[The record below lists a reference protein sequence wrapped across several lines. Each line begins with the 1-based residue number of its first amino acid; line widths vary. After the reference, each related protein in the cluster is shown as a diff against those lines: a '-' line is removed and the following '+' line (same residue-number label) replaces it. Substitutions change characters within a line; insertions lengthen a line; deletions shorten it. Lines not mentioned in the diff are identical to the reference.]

1 MSHVSNGLVD
11 GAGALSS
18 EDFEAR
24 LRKLRIGVSVFIV
37 VAAASLVASVMVSP
51 VPVTFVLTGFF
62 IGGLLAVGMS
72 FRRSIDSGIL
82 EWVLFA
88 VFFGSWTFLRDLLF
102 PTMSGN
108 FFMTFWTA
116 MSAWA
121 LGLSLLTLPLVRFS
135 IERKRKTIQ
144 TDQAAVRHCRDS
156 GDSAFVAQMR
166 TSSKKMRK
174 GFIIAQM
181 AMASAIAGFGMY
193 VWLFED
199 SLIGILLVLM
209 MAPPIAMFMW
219 MLKLRRG
226 G

>member
-11 GAGALSS
+11 GTGALSS

-24 LRKLRIGVSVFIV
+24 LRKLRIGASVIIV
-37 VAAASLVASVMVSP
+37 VAAASLVASVMISP
-51 VPVTFVLTGFF
+51 VPVTFVLTGVF

-102 PTMSGN
+102 PTMNGN

-121 LGLSLLTLPLVRFS
+121 LGLSLQTLPLVRFS

-144 TDQAAVRHCRDS
+144 TDQAAVRHCRES

-174 GFIIAQM
+174 EFIIAQM
-181 AMASAIAGFGMY
+181 AMASAMAGFGIY

-199 SLIGILLVLM
+199 SLIGLLLVLM
-209 MAPPIAMFMW
+209 MVPPIAMFAW
-219 MLKLRRG
+219 MLKLRG
-226 G
+226 GG

>member
-1 MSHVSNGLVD
+1 VKNGLVD
-11 GAGALSS
+11 GAGALSW

-24 LRKLRIGVSVFIV
+24 LRKLRIGLFVFIV

-51 VPVTFVLTGFF
+51 VPVTFVLTGSF

-102 PTMSGN
+102 PAMSGN

-121 LGLSLLTLPLVRFS
+121 LGLSLLTLPLIRFS

-144 TDQAAVRHCRDS
+144 TDQAAVRHSRDR

-166 TSSKKMRK
+166 TSSRKMRK

-181 AMASAIAGFGMY
+181 AMASAMAGFGMY
-193 VWLFED
+193 TWLFED
-199 SLIGILLVLM
+199 FLLGLLLVVM
-209 MAPPIAMFMW
+209 MVPPIAMFSW

-226 G
+226 AVR